1 MGSVIVLG
9 QKACSG
15 WGAPFLLALIV
26 GAICVT
32 PASAD
37 VTSLELEEYTK
48 DFGVSAEKAGD
59 ALQTQSAGAE
69 ADIVGGLEASLG
81 SRYAGAWF
89 DNRAG
94 EFVVPVL
101 GAKAAE
107 AASVELAG
115 AGIARSDY
123 RTVSVKTSW
132 EDLEAAQE
140 QLDQELAQPMSEG
153 LVQTSI
159 DPRTN
164 SVVIRQAAGMGEV
177 AAQAVEEEALS
188 AGVGVE
194 VRDREVDRFHP
205 VPAACGLGGGL
216 YFNCDAPLRGGV
228 GIGKHGM
235 ASSCTA
241 GFKATGLS
249 TGNRYVLT
257 AGHCAINPTIS
268 EWDAYDH
275 NGTGQYL
282 GVTES
287 AYWGTNGHDIA
298 KIRANGSSY
307 WDVPSWP
314 TQIIEWNPETFT
326 MTNSEHAISS
336 ESSSYVGQYA
346 CLTGTATGTDCATVK
361 AMDIT
366 VSGVFSGLSV
376 IVRHLSELAPV
387 CNIPGNS
394 GGPVFAGSAALG
406 TTSFAD
412 AELSECNNYDLYT
425 EITENTSYLGVTVA
439 PRPTQTTIESATAL
453 NGNPG
458 WVTVKGRVNA
468 AGVSALNGATVKI
481 KLFKW
486 ENNNWVVKAEPSTT
500 LTNGSFELQNW
511 NGVGYGSWI
520 AQAVFPGQSPFVA
533 SSSNTAKEGSFT
545 VKDGYQLVNPY
556 SNRCLDVDGGGTANG
571 ANLQQWSCK
580 NPLASDGNN
589 QVFTL
594 EPLGGANNF
603 QLVARNSDR
612 CADLIN
618 KGTVNG
624 TWAQQWDCSGQTHQR
639 WETGQI
645 VAANGLQYTQFKT
658 KHTSPGKC
666 LEISGPNPNDGA
678 KAQIWD
684 CLGAS
689 QYNQMWT
696 MKSVDAAP
704 IVTQTTAV
712 ITSALNGEP
721 GWATVEGEVKAG
733 AHPINGQYVNV
744 NFYKK
749 VGGSWNYIATAQPT
763 LSNNHFSVPNYV
775 VGVGEWKA
783 QAVFNQQGTLGASS
797 SGEPQ
802 FTINKGYRLVNQYTG
817 KCLDVE
823 NWGMNNGV
831 NVDQWDC
838 LNPVSGHLNQVFT
851 LVPRGNGYYQ
861 FVAKHSGRCL
871 DVISSSTNNGAW
883 TEQWD
888 CLGDGQFNQIWKV
901 VPMPGGWAEFVSK
914 HANKCL
920 EIGNG
925 SLNNGAKAQQ
935 WDCYGYG
942 HQQWGFQSVTW

>member
-1 MGSVIVLG
+1 MHV
-9 QKACSG
+9 
-15 WGAPFLLALIV
+15 
-26 GAICVT
+26 
-32 PASAD
+32 
-37 VTSLELEEYTK
+37 
-48 DFGVSAEKAGD
+48 
-59 ALQTQSAGAE
+59 
-69 ADIVGGLEASLG
+69 
-81 SRYAGAWF
+81 
-89 DNRAG
+89 
-94 EFVVPVL
+94 
-101 GAKAAE
+101 
-107 AASVELAG
+107 
-115 AGIARSDY
+115 
-123 RTVSVKTSW
+123 
-132 EDLEAAQE
+132 
-140 QLDQELAQPMSEG
+140 
-153 LVQTSI
+153 
-159 DPRTN
+159 
-164 SVVIRQAAGMGEV
+164 
-177 AAQAVEEEALS
+177 
-188 AGVGVE
+188 
-194 VRDREVDRFHP
+194 
-205 VPAACGLGGGL
+205 
-216 YFNCDAPLRGGV
+216 
-228 GIGKHGM
+228 
-235 ASSCTA
+235 
-241 GFKATGLS
+241 
-249 TGNRYVLT
+249 
-257 AGHCAINPTIS
+257 
-268 EWDAYDH
+268 
-275 NGTGQYL
+275 
-282 GVTES
+282 
-287 AYWGTNGHDIA
+287 
-298 KIRANGSSY
+298 
-307 WDVPSWP
+307 
-314 TQIIEWNPETFT
+314 
-326 MTNSEHAISS
+326 
-336 ESSSYVGQYA
+336 
-346 CLTGTATGTDCATVK
+346 
-361 AMDIT
+361 
-366 VSGVFSGLSV
+366 
-376 IVRHLSELAPV
+376 
-387 CNIPGNS
+387 
-394 GGPVFAGSAALG
+394 GSANPS
-406 TTSFAD
+406 TSCGDNLFYVDINLAT
-412 AELSECNNYDLYT
+412 AA
-425 EITENTSYLGVTVA
+425 LGVTVA
-439 PRPTQTTIESATAL
+439 PSAPKVTATATAL

-458 WVTVKGRVNA
+458 WVTVTGQVTSSGMNITNKTVN
-468 AGVSALNGATVKI
+468 I

-500 LTNGSFELQNW
+500 VTNGSFELTNW
-511 NGVGYGSWI
+511 YGVGYGSWI
-520 AQAVFPGQSPFVA
+520 AKAVFPAQGPFGEGA
-533 SSSNTAKEGSFT
+533 SETTKEGSFT